1 VTYTVLLDRQ
11 AEKELRSLP
20 AQILR
25 RIDKCLMALSNDPRP
40 KGVLK
45 LKGKESEG
53 WRIRVGDYRIIY
65 VIDEAQKAVMIYRI
79 KHRRDVY
86 RQE

>member
-1 VTYTVLLDRQ
+1 MSYSILLERQ

-20 AQILR
+20 NQLLL
-25 RIDKCLMALSNDPRP
+25 RIDKRILSLADEPRP

-45 LKGKESEG
+45 LKGKEGEG
-53 WRIRVGDYRIIY
+53 WRIKIGDYRVLY
-65 VIDEAQKAVMIYRI
+65 TIDDVQKIVKIYRI

-86 RQE
+86 R